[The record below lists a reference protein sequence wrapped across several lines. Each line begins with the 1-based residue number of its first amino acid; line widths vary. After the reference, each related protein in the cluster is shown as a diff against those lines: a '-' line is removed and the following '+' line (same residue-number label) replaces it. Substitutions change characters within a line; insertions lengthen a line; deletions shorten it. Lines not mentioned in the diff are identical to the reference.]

1 MAQPLKKDGKGKEE
15 KNDDQTTSNNKQKEI
30 FCVQK
35 LFGGAFEISL
45 PKRFID
51 LSNFRLVPDHQEV
64 WSDPHSDQ
72 SIIIELVEMVSNLK
86 GEKAVKYH
94 YNDIAETSN
103 SLETKIVS
111 SGVFPSNSFE
121 IAKKYA
127 CSWTF
132 GTQKVSKGRD
142 SSDKAN
148 IIALYLVMI
157 RLKQFETDLLISFN
171 APIKIHG
178 QSQAKSA
185 QNAVKPPQVTIEL
198 FKNIVSTFNIKD
210 LSIFNVQ

>member
-1 MAQPLKKDGKGKEE
+1 MAQEAVKK
-15 KNDDQTTSNNKQKEI
+15 QTTQEVTNKNNNEI

-64 WSDPHSDQ
+64 WSDAYTDQ
-72 SIIIELVEMVSNLK
+72 SIIVELVEMVTEQKDENAS
-86 GEKAVKYH
+86 KYH

-103 SLETKIVS
+103 SIETKIIS
-111 SGVFPSNSFE
+111 SGIFESNSGFE
-121 IAKKYA
+121 VAKKYH

-142 SSDKAN
+142 SNDKSN
-148 IIALYLVMI
+148 IIALYLVLI
-157 RLKQFETDLLISFN
+157 RLKEFGTDLLITFN
-171 APIKIHG
+171 APIKIHDE
-178 QSQAKSA
+178 SQAKSA
-185 QNAVKPPQVTIEL
+185 KNAVKPPQVTIQL
-198 FKNIVSTFNIKD
+198 FQKIVSTFKIKN
-210 LSIFNVQ
+210 LSIFGQQ

>member
-1 MAQPLKKDGKGKEE
+1 MAQPLKQEE
-15 KNDDQTTSNNKQKEI
+15 EDQKNQDQTTDNNKQKEI

-45 PKRFID
+45 PKRFVD

-72 SIIIELVEMVSNLK
+72 SIIIELVEMVQNMD

-103 SLETKIVS
+103 SSETKIVS
-111 SGVFPSNSFE
+111 SGVFASNSFQ
-121 IAKKYA
+121 IAKKYT

-171 APIKIHG
+171 APIKIHDE
-178 QSQAKSA
+178 SQAKSA
-185 QNAVKPPQVTIEL
+185 QNTVKPPQVTIEL

-210 LSIFNVQ
+210 LSIFNVE